1 VETLPMQMDLLREGL
16 SNGQVGQRPFE
27 MGYRAM
33 YVLND
38 LTQGKSVQDPITIGL
53 DVCTPD
59 NAASCKA
66 K

>member
-1 VETLPMQMDLLREGL
+1 
-16 SNGQVGQRPFE
+16 

-38 LTQGKSVQDPITIGL
+38 LLQGKKPEDPITVGL
-53 DVCTPD
+53 DVCTPETVD
-59 NAASCKA
+59 TCKT

>member
-1 VETLPMQMDLLREGL
+1 
-16 SNGQVGQRPFE
+16 

-38 LTQGKSVQDPITIGL
+38 LTNGKAVPDPITVGL
-53 DVCTPD
+53 DVCTPE
-59 NAASCKA
+59 NADTCKA